1 MSTATPYFARPF
13 VLLLGLCGSTSAI
26 FSVYVRPPM
35 IAWRDWRI
43 CSWSLQSNCSET
55 ASCLC
60 AAVCGTAVVFSCAV
74 RVDLSKSEWPAW
86 RRRAGYS
93 IPLIP
98 ARCEKDGFHSH
109 YILPRNPEHLYFL
122 LDLLMSMFGILSL
135 NFFTLIKFKKLGKQ
149 FKCNP
154 PRFDSW
160 GSFTST
166 VNVEQENKV
175 K

>member
-1 MSTATPYFARPF
+1 MAAPLQFSLCTWGLLWLPGGTEEFVHDPF
-13 VLLLGLCGSTSAI
+13 KAIAQRLRRACAPQSAEQRL
-26 FSVYVRPPM
+26 S
-35 IAWRDWRI
+35 
-43 CSWSLQSNCSET
+43 
-55 ASCLC
+55 
-60 AAVCGTAVVFSCAV
+60 AVGFGGDGVVFSCAV
-74 RVDLSKSEWPAW
+74 KVDLSKSEWPAW

-109 YILPRNPEHLYFL
+109 YLLPRNPEHLYFL

-166 VNVEQENKV
+166 VNVKQENKV